1 MQELATAHAEAAG
14 NSVHADA
21 PAAFRTKVRM
31 VVSALTANRIMKLVA
46 SGKTGIFDFVSMLKR
61 VLDAPS
67 YVYEMQTVSKGV
79 RTL

>member
-1 MQELATAHAEAAG
+1 
-14 NSVHADA
+14 
-21 PAAFRTKVRM
+21 M